1 MAIQF
6 ATDDWMRAVK
16 QALTRSVIFRD
27 AARNWRTEWLW
38 AVTGGPEPVYLFFD
52 LRYGDCVEA
61 IRVKDPSQRAAEITL
76 EGPASA
82 WQRVIQKKLSL
93 MQAIT
98 TKELNV
104 TSGQSVKIMGA
115 HRAAQELMNVIARIE
130 TEWPG

>member
-1 MAIQF
+1 VTIQF
-6 ATDDWMRAVK
+6 ASDDWLRAVK
-16 QALTRSVIFRD
+16 QALARSISFRD

-38 AVTGGPEPVYLFFD
+38 VVTGGPEPIYLFFD
-52 LRYGDCVEA
+52 VRYGECVEA
-61 IRVKDPSQRAAEITL
+61 ARLKSETERATEITL
-76 EGPASA
+76 EGSLVA
-82 WQRVIQKKLSL
+82 WQRVSQKKLGL

-115 HRAAQELMNVIARIE
+115 HRAAQAMMDVIAKIE

>member
-1 MAIQF
+1 MAIKF

-27 AARNWRTEWLW
+27 AARNWRTEWYW

-52 LRYGDCVEA
+52 VRYGDCVEA
-61 IRVKDPSQRAAEITL
+61 IRVTDPSQRAAQITL
-76 EGPASA
+76 AGPASA

-104 TSGQSVKIMGA
+104 TSGQSVKIMGTQ
-115 HRAAQELMNVIARIE
+115 RAAQELMNVIARIE
-130 TEWPG
+130 TEWSQ